1 MNALDRTGSGRI
13 TLALVRHADEEL
25 TCTVVEEGS
34 ITSKTKN
41 QQQHGIKKDHDTIQ
55 SMFYEMKSIPL
66 DKRLAAMR
74 SHIHGWGLFTKVD
87 IPKDSMIIE
96 YTGEIVRQCIADKR
110 ERGYEMSG
118 IGSCYMFR
126 LDQQRIVDATM
137 V

>member
-1 MNALDRTGSGRI
+1 MSALDRSGIGRI

-25 TCTVVEEGS
+25 TCAVADEGS
-34 ITSKTKN
+34 TPSKVKN
-41 QQQHGIKKDHDTIQ
+41 QQHSVKRDQDTLQ
-55 SMFYEMKSIPL
+55 SMFHELKSIPI
-66 DKRLAAMR
+66 DKRLAAIR